1 MKIKKSIRKISKN
14 IIRIPGFFSFLTL
27 SLFFQ
32 ANRSYVCRQKCEK
45 KSNNSNNNKM
55 KMNKR
60 KKREKI
66 PKKVLFIYC
75 SYGHTD
81 LSIPMW
87 TIYKCTTKWKFRK
100 SRQWK
105 KNLVTVL
112 KITQITSVSMVIIN
126 VKCGRFEW
134 ITGFVLSFMERNFFF
149 VQKKL
154 CQACLLGR
162 WIGSKKKK
170 KKSQVN

>member
-1 MKIKKSIRKISKN
+1 MKNNENKKKHKKN
-14 IIRIPGFFSFLTL
+14 FKKTSYVYQVFSHFSL
-27 SLFFQ
+27 SLFFFKLI
-32 ANRSYVCRQKCEK
+32 AAMYADRNAK
-45 KSNNSNNNKM
+45 KKSNNNKM

-60 KKREKI
+60 KKERKSQ
-66 PKKVLFIYC
+66 KRYC
-75 SYGHTD
+75 SFIVHIYGHTD

-134 ITGFVLSFMERNFFF
+134 ITGFVLSFMERNFFLCK
-149 VQKKL
+149 KKL

-162 WIGSKKKK
+162 WIGSKKKIP
-170 KKSQVN
+170 S